1 MATYRYEAL
10 RASGEKSEGVVEAAD
25 RSQAVAQIRQTYEVV
40 LHLEEI
46 AAPRQDPL
54 EKFQKLNLK
63 IFALMCKQFSIILKA
78 GLPLVQT
85 VDLVAEQLEDK
96 FLKKLLNQ
104 VAEDI
109 ANGWSLSYSFSQ
121 RGGRRLP
128 VTFLETIRAGEESG
142 DLVRAFERMSSY
154 YDRMT
159 KTRQKATSALIY
171 PAFLTAVA
179 VAVMMVIMTYAVP
192 TFASTFTSMSIE
204 LPLPTRMVIATSN
217 FFSSY
222 LWVLLL
228 IVALGILGLRLY
240 WGTEQGRVK
249 LSRWRLA
256 LPVLGK
262 LAVMTAASQF
272 AHTMTAMLSAGMPI
286 LKALDTAGRSV
297 SNAYLS
303 HQLLSVI
310 PGVESGRSLGEC
322 IRECRDLPPMLV
334 QMTAMGE
341 ATGSLESTL
350 EVQAEYYDNE
360 VDTLSARALS
370 LLEPIIICVMAVF
383 VLIILLS
390 VYLPMFTMYGNIV

>member
-1 MATYRYEAL
+1 MPTYHYEAL
-10 RASGEKSEGVVEAAD
+10 RVGGERTEGVVEAAD
-25 RSQAVAQIRQTYEVV
+25 RNQAVAQIRQSCEVV
-40 LHLEEI
+40 LRLDEI

-63 IFALMCKQFSIILKA
+63 LFALMCKQFAIILKA

-171 PAFLTAVA
+171 PAFLTVVA
-179 VAVMMVIMTYAVP
+179 VAVMIVIMTYAVP

-217 FFSSY
+217 FFSKY

-240 WGTEQGRVK
+240 WGTEQGRGK

-297 SNAYLS
+297 SNAHLS

-310 PGVESGRSLGEC
+310 PGVESGRTLGEC

-383 VLIILLS
+383 VVIILLS
-390 VYLPMFTMYGNIV
+390 IYLPMFTMYGSIL

>member
-25 RSQAVAQIRQTYEVV
+25 KSQAVAQIRQTYEVV
-40 LHLEEI
+40 LSLEEI

-171 PAFLTAVA
+171 PAFLTVVA
-179 VAVMMVIMTYAVP
+179 VAVMIVIMTYAVP
-192 TFASTFTSMSIE
+192 TFASTFASMSIE

-262 LAVMTAASQF
+262 VAVMASASQF

-310 PGVESGRSLGEC
+310 PGVESGRPLGEC
-322 IRECRDLPPMLV
+322 IRECQDLPSMLV

-341 ATGSLESTL
+341 ATGSLEGTL
-350 EVQAEYYDNE
+350 EIQAEYYDNE
-360 VDTLSARALS
+360 MDTLSARALA

-383 VLIILLS
+383 VVIILLS
-390 VYLPMFTMYGNIV
+390 IYLPMFTMYGNII

>member
-40 LHLEEI
+40 LSLEEI

-128 VTFLETIRAGEESG
+128 VTFLETIRAREESG
-142 DLVRAFERMSSY
+142 DLVRAFERMSAY

-171 PAFLTAVA
+171 PAFLTVVA
-179 VAVMMVIMTYAVP
+179 VAVMIVIMTYAVP
-192 TFASTFTSMSIE
+192 TFASTFASMSIE

-350 EVQAEYYDNE
+350 EIQAEYYDNE
-360 VDTLSARALS
+360 VDTLSARALA
-370 LLEPIIICVMAVF
+370 LLEPIIICIMAVF
-383 VLIILLS
+383 VVIILLS
-390 VYLPMFTMYGNIV
+390 IYLPMFTMYGNII